1 MGLVHRQQ
9 RARGKAPVRGVAM
22 EITKNE
28 VNEFQRGIRERTVPE
43 GMSWPMFEDGKA
55 VALGDATE
63 DCRCVTRICFTKKG
77 FYFNSSH
84 RKGLRR
90 YRYGEAVRHPWTP
103 DADGVRTKVGDTV
116 WNLGDGRKGVVT
128 EVKGDGIVVDRNGGS
143 IYGPASRFV
152 HEKPVYTKDGFRIVE
167 GLKVFYPDYYDL
179 RVTVVRIDHD
189 TDAVLCKS
197 SCDTRLLPAK
207 RLVAKLPDSWERL
220 EDDATRQPYAYCVE
234 HGLDD
239 DDSLPTNEKFARDLV
254 RRAKKLAGVSE

>member
-1 MGLVHRQQ
+1 
-9 RARGKAPVRGVAM
+9 M

-90 YRYGEAVRHPWTP
+90 YRYGEAVRRPWTL
-103 DADGVRTKVGDTV
+103 DADGTKTTAGDMVWDLATDAKGTV
-116 WNLGDGRKGVVT
+116 SEVFGDVIIVNVN
-128 EVKGDGIVVDRNGGS
+128 EGIVH
-143 IYGPASRFV
+143 GPATRFV
-152 HEKPVYTKDGFRIVE
+152 HEKPVYTRDGFRIVE
-167 GLKVFYPDYYDL
+167 GCEVFYPDYYDL

-197 SCDTRLLPAK
+197 KCDTRLLPAK
-207 RLVAKLPDSWERL
+207 RLVAKLPDNWERL
-220 EDDATRQPYAYCVE
+220 WFDMGVADGDDRMN
-234 HGLDD
+234 GI
-239 DDSLPTNEKFARDLV
+239 EKDEFI
-254 RRAKKLAGVSE
+254 RRAIAIAKKAAV